1 MFKSTIGVLT
11 IGLIAMLS
19 MSNMG
24 GRAKQGGEGNTGA
37 PGDKSYNCSECH
49 SGGAYNVS
57 TAITLKDEEGN
68 VVDKYKP
75 STLYKLSFSF
85 TTISG
90 SNPKGYGFQ
99 LVSIV
104 DGANTNAGTMANPTT
119 DAQVTSK
126 NGRSYFEHK
135 KPSFNSTFT
144 VDWTSPAGGSGNVA
158 FYGVGNANNTNS
170 STSGDV
176 IKAADPLFIT
186 EQSASSGSITLSK
199 LFLFPNPVSNELRWN
214 APSGRSDL
222 NYTIYRLDG
231 TIIEVPLSSAANG
244 SFDVSKFSP
253 GYYILMAKT
262 AHGET
267 IAKNSFIKI

>member
-1 MFKSTIGVLT
+1 MPF
-11 IGLIAMLS
+11 
-19 MSNMG
+19 
-24 GRAKQGGEGNTGA
+24 R
-37 PGDKSYNCSECH
+37 
-49 SGGAYNVS
+49 GAYNVS

-135 KPSFNSTFT
+135 NHLSTLPLPSIGHLPLVEVVMSLFMVSGMPIIQI
-144 VDWTSPAGGSGNVA
+144 PA
-158 FYGVGNANNTNS
+158 
-170 STSGDV
+170 
-176 IKAADPLFIT
+176 L
-186 EQSASSGSITLSK
+186 
-199 LFLFPNPVSNELRWN
+199 PV
-214 APSGRSDL
+214 
-222 NYTIYRLDG
+222 
-231 TIIEVPLSSAANG
+231 
-244 SFDVSKFSP
+244 
-253 GYYILMAKT
+253 M
-262 AHGET
+262 
-267 IAKNSFIKI
+267 